1 MISQELVKLITE
13 NADELTN
20 RFLKDLYSREET
32 KSFRDVPRSIMF
44 DRVHDHYSKLDTWL
58 SKGTKEGIHNHYI
71 KLGQSRFHEGIP
83 LHELI
88 LAFMLIKRHLW
99 LFVQEK
105 QFYDNA
111 YALNQAIEL
120 NNRVV
125 LFFDRIIYAITI
137 GYENE
142 IHAQISAADHGLFS
156 RIFKHFGSASKPKA

>member
-1 MISQELVKLITE
+1 MISQDLVRLITE

-20 RFLKDLYSREET
+20 RFLKDLYSRDET
-32 KSFRDVPRSIMF
+32 RSYKDIPRAIMF
-44 DRVHDHYSKLDTWL
+44 DRVHDHYSKLDAWL
-58 SKGTKEGIHNHYI
+58 AKGTKEGIHHYYI
-71 KLGQSRFHEGIP
+71 KLGQTRFHEGIP

-88 LAFMLIKRHLW
+88 MAFMLIKRHLW

-105 QFYDNA
+105 QFYDSA
-111 YALNQAIEL
+111 YALNQAMEL

-142 IHAQISAADHGLFS
+142 IHAQVAAADSGLFS
-156 RIFKHFGSASKPKA
+156 RIFKRKPAASLPV

>member
-1 MISQELVKLITE
+1 MISQDLVKLIIE
-13 NADELTN
+13 HADELTN
-20 RFLKDLYSREET
+20 RCLKDIYSREET
-32 KSFRDVPRSIMF
+32 RSFKDVPRAIMF
-44 DRVHDHYSKLDTWL
+44 DRVRDHYSKLDAWL
-58 SKGTKEGIHNHYI
+58 AKGTKEGIHNYYI
-71 KLGQSRFHEGIP
+71 KLGQTRFHEGIP

-88 LAFMLIKRHLW
+88 MAFMLIKRHLW

-105 QFYDNA
+105 QFYDSA

-142 IHAQISAADHGLFS
+142 IHAQVAAADSGLFG
-156 RIFKHFGSASKPKA
+156 RIFKRRTAASLPV